1 MVKPE
6 SAAKFILAFLC
17 IQSSPFVY
25 AHGQGLFV
33 MYIGVPTAALAFI
46 ISAIIVRCA
55 YKSVK
60 LWQYAIL
67 SLLFFLLWIPVYTI
81 ATFIAADFLD
91 SAGILSHRYSEEPQ
105 LPVIAVELG
114 SPIHPNYDETESNV
128 VVPL

>member
-91 SAGILSHRYSEEPQ
+91 SAGILSHRYSEEYVSAFI
-105 LPVIAVELG
+105 LPLLLIFCAIFWF
-114 SPIHPNYDETESNV
+114 SIKRNRN
-128 VVPL
+128 